1 MVNGHTI
8 YSLVKNRP
16 IVIEIPTN
24 PSRVVV
30 TDGFH
35 ITRPL
40 VLNNN
45 SNNTHFFKIACV
57 IQDDQLFVGLI
68 IIALLYAMGSTS
80 GMVLLQLVS
89 MIPIFYFLFL
99 YYVKR
104 REFIQVHPA

>member
-1 MVNGHTI
+1 MVNGNTI

-16 IVIEIPTN
+16 IVIEIPTI

-40 VLNNN
+40 VLSNQ

-80 GMVLLQLVS
+80 GMILLQLVS

-99 YYVKR
+99 YYIKR